1 MKVCKLGKE
10 KLYLQWKM
18 MYLEQVSSA
27 PQNLENNDVK
37 YEN

>member
-18 MYLEQVSSA
+18 MYLEQVST
-27 PQNLENNDVK
+27 QNLENNDVK